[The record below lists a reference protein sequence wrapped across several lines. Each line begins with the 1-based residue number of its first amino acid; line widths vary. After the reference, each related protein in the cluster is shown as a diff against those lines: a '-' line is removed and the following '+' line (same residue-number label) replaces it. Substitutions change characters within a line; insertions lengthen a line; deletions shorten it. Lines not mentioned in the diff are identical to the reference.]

1 MSQHEQPDRTSEL
14 GELFVTV
21 TGDDTVTEDQVEG
34 ASKEPGEEDDDEDLE
49 SAVDDGLDGAVGA
62 DLDANA

>member
-1 MSQHEQPDRTSEL
+1 MSQHEQPERTSEL